1 MDRRGHRRRNRRPVD
16 RSRATVRQVLDIQ
29 SVRLTARLKRPRK
42 PLRIHDRPIE
52 APKAV
57 RCAACSGRN
66 APNCQSEQ
74 ASRRAGLG
82 SKGELSQIRTFSAAS
97 HGEPML
103 PVTQG
108 TLPAGKSSSGGG
120 ADEGKPGDGD
130 RVPSGD
136 KKRGIVRTV
145 GGVKGGRNATCN
157 QPRDHPCKSW
167 SRRRA
172 VT

>member
-1 MDRRGHRRRNRRPVD
+1 MAAAARPKTVIAAAGRWSIYKWGWQFSGTQRLMKDHVPYFGAFGAAWVD
-16 RSRATVRQVLDIQ
+16 AMVARW
-29 SVRLTARLKRPRK
+29 SVNPLGMLYRLSCL
-42 PLRIHDRPIE
+42 
-52 APKAV
+52 
-57 RCAACSGRN
+57 
-66 APNCQSEQ
+66 
-74 ASRRAGLG
+74 
-82 SKGELSQIRTFSAAS
+82 
-97 HGEPML
+97 ML
-103 PVTQG
+103 TVTQG